1 MAEVKLSDVYGTW
14 VNIRA
19 EEIVKVFSNIMTID
33 EKNQKK
39 SGTRSSL
46 TS

>member
-1 MAEVKLSDVYGTW
+1 MAEVKFSDVYETW

-39 SGTRSSL
+39 SGTRSFL